1 LLSIDIFLFNMSQ
14 SASEK
19 LSQRWGSRRQ
29 ENNSRGRSN
38 WGSNKNNNL
47 LEKLVTVDESVVGR
61 IIGTRGANIQA
72 MEQEI
77 SSREGG
83 MCRIHSVRGVKGGTF
98 LVKGSHARILEVA
111 EQWLL
116 KYQQQSQSQPPN
128 ERHAAHMRRL
138 EQQEKQNKQ
147 EAEKLR
153 LSKIA
158 PDINTQNFPS
168 FSSTPKVDK
177 VANTVANT
185 VASETA
191 SGVASE
197 TASETANTVA
207 NKVASETANTV
218 ANKVA
223 SETASE
229 TANTVA
235 NTVANKVAS
244 ETASETASGVASET
258 ASGVANTVAS
268 ETVAV
273 AKETP
278 KWGDCGSLRNA
289 VQGLSLAQKQK
300 KTQEPTEKWY
310 PDSMVLLPLEKPV
323 SFYDH

>member
-1 LLSIDIFLFNMSQ
+1 MSQ

-158 PDINTQNFPS
+158 PNINTQNFPS
-168 FSSTPKVDK
+168 FSSTP
-177 VANTVANT
+177 TVNK
-185 VASETA
+185 VASET
-191 SGVASE
+191 
-197 TASETANTVA
+197 A
-207 NKVASETANTV
+207 NKVASETAN
-218 ANKVA
+218 KVA
-223 SETASE
+223 SETA
-229 TANTVA
+229 
-235 NTVANKVAS
+235 NK
-244 ETASETASGVASET
+244 
-258 ASGVANTVAS
+258 VAS

>member
-1 LLSIDIFLFNMSQ
+1 MSQ

-38 WGSNKNNNL
+38 WGSTRNNL

-61 IIGTRGANIQA
+61 IIGARGANIRA

-98 LVKGSHARILEVA
+98 LVKGSHTRILEVA

-116 KYQQQSQSQPPN
+116 KYQQQYQQQSQQQQSQQPN
-128 ERHAAHMRRL
+128 ERHVTHMLKL
-138 EQQEKQNKQ
+138 EQQEKLKKQ

-168 FSSTPKVDK
+168 FSSKP
-177 VANTVANT
+177 TVTAIKKAETETETETET
-185 VASETA
+185 VEAI
-191 SGVASE
+191 
-197 TASETANTVA
+197 
-207 NKVASETANTV
+207 K
-218 ANKVA
+218 
-223 SETASE
+223 
-229 TANTVA
+229 
-235 NTVANKVAS
+235 
-244 ETASETASGVASET
+244 
-258 ASGVANTVAS
+258 
-268 ETVAV
+268 VAV

-289 VQGLSLAQKQK
+289 VQGLTIAQKQK
-300 KTQEPTEKWY
+300 KTQESTEKWY
-310 PDSMVLLPLEKPV
+310 PDSMVLLPIEKPV
-323 SFYDH
+323 SFYDN